1 MSKETDTCEVRTRI
15 PKSVYKDLTEYAYD
29 SGLSVNE
36 AVKQLIL
43 TYVENKNA
51 MRILETVIESEK
63 TTDPEKIEET
73 EPEEE

>member
-1 MSKETDTCEVRTRI
+1 MSKTENTCVRTRI
-15 PKSVYKDLTEYAYD
+15 PESVYKDLAEYAYD

-51 MRILETVIESEK
+51 MRILDAVVESEK
-63 TTDPEKIEET
+63 IDEE
-73 EPEEE
+73 